1 MRRLSPVLAL
11 ALLGLL
17 GAAPAV
23 EAAKPS
29 AFAGEWTAIDQGD
42 GSTEHLYVS
51 DGTSPRIVYTD
62 EVATSACPPEGSL
75 FFNARLLGSIDGDTL
90 YGSFVVVKC
99 GNKTNVTRPQV
110 SGFLLTWTR
119 QADGSLVDLFGDIW
133 TRV

>member
-1 MRRLSPVLAL
+1 MRRLSLVLAL

-23 EAAKPS
+23 RAAAPS
-29 AFAGEWTAIDQGD
+29 AFAGEWTSIDQGD
-42 GSTEHLYVS
+42 GSTQHLYVS

-62 EVATSACPPEGSL
+62 EVASTACPPEGSL
-75 FFNARLLGSIDGDTL
+75 FFDARLLGSIDGDTL

-99 GNKTNVTRPQV
+99 GNKINVTRPQAN
-110 SGFLLTWTR
+110 GFLLTWTR
-119 QADGSLVDLFGDIW
+119 QDDGSLVDLFGDIW